1 MMPMG
6 DIWRW
11 EHGDSRAHKL
21 QFCNKPVIAKICQGQ
36 AVPGDHFGV
45 WKWTVFAAQATT

>member
-1 MMPMG
+1 MPMSN
-6 DIWRW
+6 IWRW

-21 QFCNKPVIAKICQGQ
+21 QFCNKRVIAQNCQGQ
-36 AVPGDHFGV
+36 AARAVNGRV